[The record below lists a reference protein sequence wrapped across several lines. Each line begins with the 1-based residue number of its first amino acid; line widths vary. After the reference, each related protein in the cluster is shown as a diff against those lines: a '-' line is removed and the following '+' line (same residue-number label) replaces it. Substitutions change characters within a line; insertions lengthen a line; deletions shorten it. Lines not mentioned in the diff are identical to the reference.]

1 MYVPKDMNPAG
12 MMTGGG
18 LSLLISYQAT
28 ILSHAKLTP
37 SGHPESTAEEAHIID
52 FEY

>member
-18 LSLLISYQAT
+18 LSLLVSYQVT
-28 ILSHAKLTP
+28 ILSEAKLIP
-37 SGHPESTAEEAHIID
+37 GGHPASTAEEAHIID
-52 FEY
+52 F

>member
-1 MYVPKDMNPAG
+1 MYVPKDMNPAN

-28 ILSHAKLTP
+28 IVSKVKLTP
-37 SGHPESTAEEAHIID
+37 QGHP
-52 FEY
+52 